1 MVINLNQNVGIGTTS
16 PTGFRLVVENTSE
29 DMLKLHN
36 STDGLDS
43 LISFTNS
50 GGTLARIQGLDNG
63 GLQFDTGKSAGGL
76 NTNVMHM
83 DNGGN
88 VGIGTDSPGQ
98 KLEVA
103 GRIRVTSDPTIE
115 FYEASNKRGGVQWNA
130 TNDYVNMFAV
140 GGDIRFD
147 IGGEKMRIRS
157 GGGIINQYRAAIN
170 VGQTAVGITSAS
182 TYGGMAMVWMNYVGN
197 ISYDL
202 VTWSLS
208 QVTVLASQS
217 ISGGASGRIYTSV
230 SGILK
235 LQMGGS
241 DTYQVY
247 VSDITNSPS

>member
-1 MVINLNQNVGIGTTS
+1 
-16 PTGFRLVVENTSE
+16 
-29 DMLKLHN
+29 
-36 STDGLDS
+36 
-43 LISFTNS
+43 
-50 GGTLARIQGLDNG
+50 
-63 GLQFDTGKSAGGL
+63 
-76 NTNVMHM
+76 
-83 DNGGN
+83 
-88 VGIGTDSPGQ
+88 
-98 KLEVA
+98 
-103 GRIRVTSDPTIE
+103 
-115 FYEASNKRGGVQWNA
+115 
-130 TNDYVNMFAV
+130 MFAV

-157 GGGIINQYRAAIN
+157 GGGIINQYRSGIN
-170 VGQTAVGITSAS
+170 VGQTATAITNAS
-182 TYGGMAMVWMNYVGN
+182 TYGGIAMVWMNYVGN